1 MKTTIK
7 KEKTF
12 DTVKVF
18 LEIKEKIA
26 KETEK
31 MTFAEFKEYL
41 NKNKLQTA
49 NKLCLRPTW
58 GLAILGQDVLIF
70 ISSNMATVVRAGQT
84 SVGFWLL
91 SCTFVFQSASVPG
104 LTFFNY
110 PAISNTCSLAVTLV
124 DHPFLKVP
132 DL

>member
-1 MKTTIK
+1 MKTIIK

-18 LEIKEKIA
+18 REIKEKIA

-49 NKLCLRPTW
+49 KQTLPTPN
-58 GLAILGQDVLIF
+58 I
-70 ISSNMATVVRAGQT
+70 
-84 SVGFWLL
+84 GFY
-91 SCTFVFQSASVPG
+91 ASW
-104 LTFFNY
+104 
-110 PAISNTCSLAVTLV
+110 A
-124 DHPFLKVP
+124 
-132 DL
+132 